1 MTLVS
6 ACGDRTGR
14 PAYQLYVVELDR
26 SLCIKLG
33 CYSRNGK
40 APVYVGQSAQSPEA
54 RFRQHKAGY
63 KSSRYVRTYGVGLLP
78 KLAREGRGLPTR
90 SAALQAEHRL
100 AEKLRRMGYCV
111 FGGH

>member
-1 MTLVS
+1 MTLVG
-6 ACGDRTGR
+6 ARGGAPVP
-14 PAYQLYVVELDR
+14 PAYQVYVVELDR
-26 SLCIKLG
+26 SLCSKLG

-63 KSSRYVRTYGVGLLP
+63 KSSRYVRTYGVGLMP
-78 KLAREGRGLPTR
+78 KLARECRRLPTR